1 MAIRPKIE
9 QLYHCRIPGQIFG
22 VWNLQCHLH
31 IYYPHP
37 EQQTVIISDMR
48 SEGNWFI
55 PYQVEFLINQIINE
69 FHLNPDLLVWIEH
82 YSSRLR
88 KSSWSDFSQVEFQW
102 HSGKAVNPQWKDINQ
117 TLARSLAGEALHLA
131 VV

>member
-1 MAIRPKIE
+1 MTTQLKIE
-9 QLYHCRIPGQIFG
+9 QPYHCQIPGQIFG

-48 SEGNWFI
+48 SESNWFI
-55 PYQVEFLINQIINE
+55 PYQVEFLISQIIQE

-82 YSSRLR
+82 YSSCLR

-102 HSGKAVNPQWKDINQ
+102 QSGKVINPRWKDIDRE
-117 TLARSLAGEALHLA
+117 LAQILAGESLNLITA
-131 VV
+131 